1 MDFLSIRWIDIV
13 DILLVAYLLY
23 QLYRLVRETV
33 AINILTGMLILYV
46 LWLIVKLFDMKLLST
61 ILGQFIGLG
70 AVALII
76 VFQQEL
82 RRFLIYIGSTGI
94 FDKGGLWTK
103 INAFLNRGPK
113 QQITNLDVIVKAC
126 SDMSATFTGAL
137 IVISKKNDL
146 KFYINT
152 GDTLDARLSKRLLE
166 TIFFKNSP
174 LHDGA
179 IIITGNKIKAARC
192 ILPVTENPD
201 FPAHLGMRHRAA
213 VGITEI
219 SDAVAIVVS
228 EQTGAIS
235 FIAGGIIYPDLTA
248 QQLKEKL
255 EQHLYE

>member
-1 MDFLSIRWIDIV
+1 MDFLSIRWIDLI
-13 DILLVAYLLY
+13 DILLVAFLLY

-33 AINILTGMLILYV
+33 AINILLGMLFLYV
-46 LWLIVKLFDMKLLST
+46 LWLLVKLFDMKLLST

-70 AVALII
+70 AIALII

-82 RRFLIYIGSTGI
+82 RRFLIYIGSSGI
-94 FDKGGLWTK
+94 YDKWGVWYK
-103 INAFLNRGPK
+103 ITSFFNRGNKK
-113 QQITNLDVIVKAC
+113 QTTNLDILVKAC
-126 SDMSATFTGAL
+126 NDMASSQTGAL
-137 IVISKKNDL
+137 IVISQKNDL

-152 GDTLDARLSKRLLE
+152 GELLDARLSKRLVE
-166 TIFFKNSP
+166 SIFFKNSP

-201 FPAHLGMRHRAA
+201 FPSHLGMRHRAA

-219 SDAVAIVVS
+219 SDAAAIVVS

-235 FIAGGIIYPDLTA
+235 FVSKGIIYPNLTA
-248 QQLKEKL
+248 NQLKEKL
-255 EQHLYE
+255 EQYLYE

>member
-1 MDFLSIRWIDIV
+1 MDFLSIRWIDIL

-33 AINILTGMLILYV
+33 AINILFGMLLLYV
-46 LWLIVKLFDMKLLST
+46 LWLIVRLFDMKLLST

-70 AVALII
+70 AIALII

-82 RRFLIYIGSTGI
+82 RRFLIYLGSAGI
-94 FDKGGLWTK
+94 FEKGGIWNK
-103 INAFLNRGPK
+103 LNSILNPK
-113 QQITNLDVIVKAC
+113 NKRQITNLDVLVKAC
-126 SDMSATFTGAL
+126 NDMASTQTGAL

-152 GDTLDARLSKRLLE
+152 GDILEARLTKRLIE
-166 TIFFKNSP
+166 SIFFKNSP

-179 IIITGNKIKAARC
+179 IIITGNKIRAARC

-213 VGITEI
+213 VGITEV
-219 SDAVAIVVS
+219 SDAAAIVVS
-228 EQTGAIS
+228 EQTGTIS
-235 FIAGGIIYPDLTA
+235 FVSKGIIHPNLSSN
-248 QQLKEKL
+248 QLKDMLEKY
-255 EQHLYE
+255 LYE

>member
-1 MDFLSIRWIDIV
+1 MDFLSIRWIDIL

-33 AINILTGMLILYV
+33 AINILFGMLFLYL
-46 LWLIVKLFDMKLLST
+46 LWLIVRLFDMKLLST

-70 AVALII
+70 AIALII

-82 RRFLIYIGSTGI
+82 RRFLIYLGSTGI
-94 FDKGGLWTK
+94 FEKGGIWNK
-103 INAFLNRGPK
+103 LNTILNPNHKR
-113 QQITNLDVIVKAC
+113 QITNLDVLVKAC
-126 SDMSATFTGAL
+126 NDMANTQTGAL

-146 KFYINT
+146 KFYVNT
-152 GDTLDARLSKRLLE
+152 GDVLEARLTKRLIE
-166 TIFFKNSP
+166 SIFFKNSP

-179 IIITGNKIKAARC
+179 IIITGNKIRAARC

-213 VGITEI
+213 VGITEV
-219 SDAVAIVVS
+219 SDAAAIVVS

-235 FIAGGIIYPDLTA
+235 FIAKGIIHPNLSPN
-248 QQLKEKL
+248 QLKDML
-255 EQHLYE
+255 EQYLYE